1 MLAANQIDQIEVLTK
16 NVGTN
21 SAITKNGYK
30 TSNKLFIN
38 PAYGGSSGIFTGAK

>member
-1 MLAANQIDQIEVLTK
+1 MDAASSIDQIDILTEK
-16 NVGTN
+16 LGTN

-38 PAYGGSSGIFTGAK
+38 PAYGGSAGIYTGAK